1 MKKSSIFVS
10 ITIIFFVAALGVFI
24 AYLSMIRYDKQ
35 KYTQELNGR
44 YSIVSRV
51 SLIKLLNSPVDEKF
65 ERDLSIYK
73 MKVIKDDK
81 TIKDVLKHGEI
92 LQTISARI
100 GRSSIIYYKK
110 KNYLLIES
118 VTKKAVLLFDKGYI
132 PYRNQ
137 IWTIRAIFG
146 GILLL
151 LLGAYIWT
159 IKKIRPIKKIKK
171 EIDKF
176 ASGDL
181 NIELNLKTDDEI
193 AEVGQAFSHAVSEI
207 KKLNN
212 SRKLFLRNI
221 MHELK
226 TPITKGRITAEMIQ
240 DSKNK
245 QRLISVFEKLES
257 LLNEFIQIE
266 QITVDNS
273 FVKKEI
279 VKIKDIIDEA
289 IDLAMIKDENNLEV
303 TIKENYEIKADK
315 KLLSLAVKNLL
326 DNGIKYSKDNFVK
339 IVVDDKS
346 ISFYSK
352 GEALKEDLSYYIEPF
367 TQDDSKVKNGFGLGL
382 YIVDN
387 ILKAHNLK
395 LVYTYKDGENIFK
408 IDGIVRVFE
417 CNFDKSP

>member
-24 AYLSMIRYDKQ
+24 AYLSMIKYDKQ

-51 SLIKLLNSPVDEKF
+51 SLIKLLNSPVDKKF

-73 MKVIKDDK
+73 MQVIKDDK

-92 LQTISARI
+92 LQTISASI

-146 GILLL
+146 GILFL

-159 IKKIRPIKKIKK
+159 IRKIRPIKKIKK

-176 ASGDL
+176 ASGNLD
-181 NIELNLKTDDEI
+181 IELNLKTDDEI

-226 TPITKGRITAEMIQ
+226 TPITKGRITAEMIA
-240 DSKNK
+240 DGKNK

-273 FVKKEI
+273 FIKKEV
-279 VKIKDIIDEA
+279 VKIKDIIDQA
-289 IDLAMIKDENNLEV
+289 IDIAMVKEENIEV
-303 TIKENYEIKADK
+303 SIKENYEIKADR

-326 DNGIKYSKDNFVK
+326 DNGIKYSNDDFVK
-339 IVVDDKS
+339 IIVDENS

-352 GEALKEDLSYYIEPF
+352 GEALKEDLSYYTEPF
-367 TQDDSKVKNGFGLGL
+367 TQEDSKVKNGFGLGL

-395 LVYTYKDGENIFK
+395 LVYIHKNGENIFK
-408 IDGIVRVFE
+408 IDGIVKVFE
-417 CNFDKSP
+417 

>member
-10 ITIIFFVAALGVFI
+10 ITIIFFVAALGVFL
-24 AYLSMIRYDKQ
+24 AYLSMIKYDKQ

-65 ERDLSIYK
+65 EKDLSIYK
-73 MKVIKDDK
+73 MKVIKEDK

-110 KNYLLIES
+110 NNYLLIES
-118 VTKKAVLLFDKGYI
+118 ATKKAVLLFDKGYL

-176 ASGDL
+176 ASGNLD
-181 NIELNLKTDDEI
+181 IELNLKTDDEI
-193 AEVGQAFSHAVSEI
+193 AEVAQAFSHAVSEI

-226 TPITKGRITAEMIQ
+226 TPITKGRITAEMIE
-240 DSKNK
+240 DGKNK
-245 QRLISVFEKLES
+245 QRLVSVFEKLES

-266 QITVDNS
+266 QITVDNT
-273 FVKKEI
+273 FIKKEI
-279 VKIKDIIDEA
+279 VKIKDIIDKA
-289 IDLAMIKDENNLEV
+289 IDIAMIKEENYKLIIE
-303 TIKENYEIKADK
+303 ENYELKADK
-315 KLLSLAVKNLL
+315 KLLALAVKNLL
-326 DNGIKYSKDNFVK
+326 DNGIKYSTNDFVK
-339 IVVDDKS
+339 IVVDKKS
-346 ISFYSK
+346 ISFYSS
-352 GEALKEDLSYYIEPF
+352 GTRLKEDLSYYIEPF
-367 TQDDSKVKNGFGLGL
+367 TQEESKMKNGFGLGL

-387 ILKAHNLK
+387 ILKAHGLK
-395 LVYTYKDGENIFK
+395 LEYIYKDGENVFK
-408 IDGIVRVFE
+408 IEGIVKVF
-417 CNFDKSP
+417 

>member
-1 MKKSSIFVS
+1 MKKSSIFFS
-10 ITIIFFVAALGVFI
+10 ITVIFLFAALGVFL
-24 AYLSMIRYDKQ
+24 AYLSMLKYDKQ
-35 KYTQELNGR
+35 KYTQELNNR

-51 SLIKLLNSPVDEKF
+51 SLVKLLNSPVDEKF
-65 ERDLSIYK
+65 ENELKIYK
-73 MKVIKDDK
+73 MKVIKNEK
-81 TIKDVLKHGEI
+81 KIKDVLKHGEI
-92 LQTISARI
+92 LQTISVSI

-110 KNYLLIES
+110 NNYLLIES
-118 VTKKAVLLFDKGYI
+118 ATKKAVLLYDKGFV

-137 IWTIRAIFG
+137 ILTIRVIFG
-146 GILLL
+146 SIILL

-159 IKKIRPIKKIKK
+159 IRKIKPIKKIKK

-176 ASGDL
+176 ASGNLD
-181 NIELNLKTDDEI
+181 IELDLKTDDEI
-193 AEVGQAFSHAVSEI
+193 AEVGQAFSHAVAEI

-226 TPITKGRITAEMIQ
+226 TPITKGRITVEMIEEGKQ
-240 DSKNK
+240 K

-279 VKIKDIIDEA
+279 THIKDIIDDA
-289 IDLAMIKDENNLEV
+289 INLAMVKDENYEV
-303 TIKENYEIKADK
+303 VIDKDYELKVDK
-315 KLLSLAVKNLL
+315 KLLTLAVKNLL
-326 DNGIKYSKDNFVK
+326 DNGIKYSQDDFVK
-339 IVVDDKS
+339 IIVNDNS

-352 GEALKEDLSYYIEPF
+352 GEALKEELSYYTEPF
-367 TQDDSKVKNGFGLGL
+367 TQDNGKTKHGFGLGL

-395 LVYTYKDGENIFK
+395 LVYLHKDGKNIFK
-408 IDGIVRVFE
+408 IDGILKVFE
-417 CNFDKSP
+417 

>member
-10 ITIIFFVAALGVFI
+10 ITVIFFVAALGVII
-24 AYLSMIRYDKQ
+24 AYFSMIKYDKQ

-65 ERDLSIYK
+65 ERDLKIYK

-100 GRSSIIYYKK
+100 GRSSIIYFKK
-110 KNYLLIES
+110 NNYLLIES
-118 VTKKAVLLFDKGYI
+118 VTKKAVLLFDKGFV

-137 IWTIRAIFG
+137 ILTIRIIFG
-146 GILLL
+146 SILLL

-159 IKKIRPIKKIKK
+159 IRKIKPIKKIKK

-176 ASGDL
+176 ASGNLD
-181 NIELNLKTDDEI
+181 IELNLKTDDEI
-193 AEVGQAFSHAVSEI
+193 AEVGQAFSHAVGEI

-226 TPITKGRITAEMIQ
+226 TPITKGRITAEMIEEGKQ
-240 DSKNK
+240 K

-266 QITVDNS
+266 QITVDKS
-273 FVKKEI
+273 FTNKEI
-279 VKIKDIIDEA
+279 VSVKEIIDEA
-289 IDLAMIKDENNLEV
+289 INIAMVKEENYKIE
-303 TIKENYEIKADK
+303 IKENYEIKVDK
-315 KLLSLAVKNLL
+315 KLFSLAVKNLL
-326 DNGIKYSKDNFVK
+326 DNGIKYSKDDFVK
-339 IVVDDKS
+339 IVVFENS
-346 ISFYSK
+346 ISFYST
-352 GEALKEDLSYYIEPF
+352 GEPLKEELSYYTEPF
-367 TQDDSKVKNGFGLGL
+367 TQENGKAKNGFGLGL

-387 ILKAHNLK
+387 ILKAHNLR
-395 LVYTYKDGENIFK
+395 LLYLHENGENIFR
-408 IDGIVRVFE
+408 IDGILKVFE
-417 CNFDKSP
+417 